1 MSRRVRIRTRRVR
14 IRLGTPLARKEVV
27 LTPQKKNPLQT
38 QIEEGIAV
46 LAGKMLWRCHRAADR
61 VAFSFGERWTVADR
75 SGKMREVGEFALHVQ
90 CAWRLAQKDRILAGS
105 AVARR
110 PVILQDEGRSGDFDW
125 DAGARPQDDL
135 LPALLNRGQRE
146 FAVETV
152 AVGDGGSLHFSFS
165 EDWWLV
171 IEPDRSCSGEHWRF
185 FGYNT
190 GPHLVM
196 TGKGMESSSGNQ

>member
-1 MSRRVRIRTRRVR
+1 MR
-14 IRLGTPLARKEVV
+14 IRLGKPPAKKEIV
-27 LTPQKKNPLQT
+27 LSPQKKNALKT
-38 QIEEGIAV
+38 QIEEAIAV

-61 VAFSFGERWTVADR
+61 AAFTFGERWTVADR
-75 SGKMREVGEFALHVQ
+75 TGKMREVGEFALHVQ

-105 AVARR
+105 AEAGG
-110 PVILQDEGRSGDFDW
+110 PATLQDEGRTRDFGGD
-125 DAGARPQDDL
+125 ACARRPDEL

-152 AVGDGGSLHFSFS
+152 AVGEGGSLHFSLS
-165 EDWWLV
+165 EDMWLV
-171 IEPDRSCSGEHWRF
+171 IEPDGSCSGEHWRF

-196 TGKGMESSSGNQ
+196 TGKGLAS